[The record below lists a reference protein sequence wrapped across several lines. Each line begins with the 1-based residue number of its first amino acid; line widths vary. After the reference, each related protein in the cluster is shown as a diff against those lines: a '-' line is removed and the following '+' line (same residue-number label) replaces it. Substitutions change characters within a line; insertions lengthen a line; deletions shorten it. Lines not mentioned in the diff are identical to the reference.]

1 MNAKTENFQAF
12 ELYSLGLDT
21 FRTYLANKKLEVLK
35 DALNKFGQ
43 SFELDPQFFL
53 PRYYQAVVKDLLGE
67 YKEAS
72 TVLESLEEVAPAD
85 FKDLVRYSWAISLYH
100 YYDVEKIDKSI
111 ETFESVNSKNHYV
124 NLLARAGKIQSMAVR
139 MKLSY
144 RDKTKS
150 AKAKKDKTRIIK
162 EGEAILKELTKLN
175 RFSFKRRK
183 NDLKANEIEIKWI
196 TYNAM
201 GLAFM
206 YVSDTVRYPDKT
218 KKGKNIPEE
227 YSEELQKAMDYF
239 EEADKINPNHWAILS
254 NKGSLNL
261 RKAVL
266 EFYYKNVD
274 IWGETLNIAIN
285 DFKKVLMVRPD
296 YDFAYYE
303 MGKVHRMTKGYTKAI
318 DYFNKAIE
326 AQKKGNLNVPKS
338 SIEKQIRYCIQKYP
352 NFF

>member
-1 MNAKTENFQAF
+1 MNVETENFQAF

-21 FRTYLANKKLEVLK
+21 FRTYLGNKKQEILK

-67 YKEAS
+67 YIEAS
-72 TVLESLEEVAPAD
+72 TVLESLEDVAPAD

-111 ETFESVNSKNHYV
+111 ETFESVNSKNSYV
-124 NLLARAGKIQSMAVR
+124 NLLARAGKIQSIAVR
-139 MKLSY
+139 MMLSY

-150 AKAKKDKTRIIK
+150 AKAKEDKTKIIE
-162 EGEAILKELTKLN
+162 EGQAILKKLPKLR
-175 RFSFKRRK
+175 RFSFKRGK
-183 NDLKANEIEIKWI
+183 NDLKAHEIEIKWI

-218 KKGKNIPEE
+218 IKGKNIPEE

-239 EEADKINPNHWAILS
+239 EEADNINPDHWAILS

-266 EFYYKNVD
+266 EFYYENEL
-274 IWGETLNIAIN
+274 WEETLNNTID

-303 MGKVHRMTKGYTKAI
+303 MGKLHRMTKRYTKAI

-326 AQKKGNLNVPKS
+326 AQKNGNLNVPKS
-338 SIEKQIRYCIQKYP
+338 SIEKQITYCLREYP